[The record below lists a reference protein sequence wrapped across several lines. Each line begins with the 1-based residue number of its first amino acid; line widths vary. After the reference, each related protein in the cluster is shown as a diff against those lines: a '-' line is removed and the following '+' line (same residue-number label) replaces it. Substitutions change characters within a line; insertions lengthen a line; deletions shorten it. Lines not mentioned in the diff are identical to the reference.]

1 MSRNSFNADGRM
13 PIAVPWSPE
22 HIPAHDWPSTRPQA
36 DINSQGSAFKPQ
48 LVDALQMYPC
58 WKYRIASKRLVSHF
72 LRTLDA
78 RDINEAITHYRA
90 KFGDDA
96 ISSIEL
102 HVAVDVAQEQAALLK
117 HMDYERAIALES
129 SGFSRCEELA
139 FLTTRPR
146 LWKRENTE

>member
-1 MSRNSFNADGRM
+1 VSRNYNADGRM
-13 PIAVPWSPE
+13 PIAVPYHSDY
-22 HIPAHDWPSTRPQA
+22 IPAGPSWGGPPTP
-36 DINSQGSAFKPQ
+36 DVNSRGNAFKPQ

-78 RDINEAITHYRA
+78 RDINDAIIHYRA

-102 HVAVDVAQEQAALLK
+102 HVSVETAQEKAALLT
-117 HMDYERAIALES
+117 HMDYQRAIALES
-129 SGFSRCEELA
+129 SGFTRCEEMC
-139 FLTTRPR
+139 FLTHKPR
-146 LWKRENTE
+146 KWRVE

>member
-1 MSRNSFNADGRM
+1 MTRNYNSDGRM
-13 PIAVPWSPE
+13 PIAVPWNSDFV
-22 HIPAHDWPSTRPQA
+22 PAHVWGDPQTP
-36 DINSQGSAFKPQ
+36 DINSQGSAFRP
-48 LVDALQMYPC
+48 VVIDAMQMYPC

-102 HVAVDVAQEQAALLK
+102 HIAVDVAQEKAALLK

-146 LWKRENTE
+146 LFKRDTTE

>member
-1 MSRNSFNADGRM
+1 M
-13 PIAVPWSPE
+13 
-22 HIPAHDWPSTRPQA
+22 
-36 DINSQGSAFKPQ
+36 
-48 LVDALQMYPC
+48 QMYPC
-58 WKYRIASKRLVSHF
+58 WKYRTESKRLVSHF

-78 RDINEAITHYRA
+78 RDINEAITHYRV

-102 HVAVDVAQEQAALLK
+102 HVSVETAQNNAALLK

-146 LWKRENTE
+146 LWRRDATE

>member
-1 MSRNSFNADGRM
+1 VTRNYNSDGRM
-13 PIAVPWSPE
+13 PIAVPWNAE
-22 HIPAHDWPSTRPQA
+22 HIPAHDWPSRPQA
-36 DINSQGSAFKPQ
+36 DVNHQGNAFRPA
-48 LVDALQMYPC
+48 VIDAMQMYPC
-58 WKYRIASKRLVSHF
+58 WRYRIASKRLVSHF

-78 RDINEAITHYRA
+78 RDINEAITHYRV

-102 HVAVDVAQEQAALLK
+102 HIAVDVAQEKAALLK

-139 FLTTRPR
+139 FLTTHPR
-146 LWKRENTE
+146 LFKRDTTE